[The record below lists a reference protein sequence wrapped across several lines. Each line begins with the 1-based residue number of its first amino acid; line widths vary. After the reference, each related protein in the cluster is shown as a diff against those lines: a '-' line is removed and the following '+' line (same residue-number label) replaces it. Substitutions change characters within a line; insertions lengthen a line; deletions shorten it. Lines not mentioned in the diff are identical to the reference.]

1 MVYKLAYT
9 NTAERD
15 FEKLSR
21 AITEAVMRSEKVRK
35 LVEEIQKKENI
46 CPQSFMVL
54 VLSMQSLS
62 GAMGNMSAQEELDP
76 EKKPPKR
83 PRKKKA
89 AENGQFIDGQ
99 KLSKNEIAFQEF
111 INDRFDADEW
121 FKRHGIVF

>member
-1 MVYKLAYT
+1 MSDS
-9 NTAERD
+9 NDSERD

-62 GAMGNMSAQEELDP
+62 GAMDNMTEETDP
-76 EKKPPKR
+76 GKKPPKR
-83 PRKKKA
+83 TRKKKA
-89 AENGQFIDGQ
+89 AEYGQYIDGR

-111 INDRFDADEW
+111 INERFDANEW
-121 FKRHGIVF
+121 FKRHGIIF

>member
-1 MVYKLAYT
+1 MSDS
-9 NTAERD
+9 NDSERD

-62 GAMGNMSAQEELDP
+62 GAMDNTSEESDT

-83 PRKKKA
+83 ARKRKTP
-89 AENGQFIDGQ
+89 ENGQYIDGR

-111 INDRFDADEW
+111 INERFDADEW

>member
-1 MVYKLAYT
+1 MSDS
-9 NTAERD
+9 NDSERD

-21 AITEAVMRSEKVRK
+21 AITEAVMRSGKVRK

-62 GAMGNMSAQEELDP
+62 GAMDNLSAQEEAGA
-76 EKKPPKR
+76 EAKPPKR
-83 PRKKKA
+83 VRKKKA
-89 AENGQFIDGQ
+89 AEYGQYIDGQ

-111 INDRFDADEW
+111 INERFDADEW
-121 FKRHGIVF
+121 FRRHGIIF